1 MNAEQRERTTTNESL
16 RRTNIHFVLLLL
28 IELYIIT
35 GCVILF
41 LTECF
46 RELTVSI
53 SLFLVFCIPERFF
66 FAPRSTSDLDVYT
79 PLLSICNPVS
89 LTMMHVY
96 IFWLFCSSNKAQIT
110 HTGYKTNGKFTYA
123 GI

>member
-1 MNAEQRERTTTNESL
+1 MNAEQRQRTTTNESL

-46 RELTVSI
+46 QELTVSS
-53 SLFLVFCIPERFF
+53 SLFLLFCIPERFF
-66 FAPRSTSDLDVYT
+66 LPPVL
-79 PLLSICNPVS
+79 PQIWMSIPPPTV
-89 LTMMHVY
+89 
-96 IFWLFCSSNKAQIT
+96 
-110 HTGYKTNGKFTYA
+110 G
-123 GI
+123 